1 MRNIGII
8 GGAGKMGS
16 WLAKHLKEKH
26 EIEIYDINID
36 NMRKTAEQLN
46 INYATTI
53 NELISKNNIIIV
65 AVNLNNVPKVLSE
78 LLLLPIHDKII
89 FDIASFKKDI
99 IPIYSKYPK
108 TASVCTIHPLFG
120 PGARSLKNAPIVI
133 IPIPDR
139 EDEIIAVEQL
149 FREFDSKIIIID
161 WETHDKIM
169 GLTLGVPY
177 ITGLAIATLIKD
189 NEDLIKTL
197 SGTSFK
203 ILYTYMNSMLTE
215 DSSLISEIITNDS
228 SKNAITSYINTLEE
242 LSKLNNE
249 TLTTLITN
257 LKNQL
262 KVDINAYK
270 KIYDIIYN
278 T

>member
-1 MRNIGII
+1 MKIGII

-26 EIEIYDINID
+26 EIEIYDINT
-36 NMRKTAEQLN
+36 NSMHKTAEQLN
-46 INYATTI
+46 INYTTTM
-53 NELISKNNIIIV
+53 NELVLKNDVIIV
-65 AVNLNNVPKVLSE
+65 AVNLNNVPKVLHE
-78 LLLLPIHDKII
+78 LLLLPIHNKII

-99 IPIYSKYPK
+99 IPIYLKYPK

-120 PGARSLKNAPIVI
+120 PGARTIKNAPIVI
-133 IPIPDR
+133 IPIPSR
-139 EDEIIAVEQL
+139 ENEIFAVEQL
-149 FREFDSKIIIID
+149 FKEFNSKIIIID

-177 ITGLAIATLIKD
+177 ITGLAIATLVKD

-203 ILYTYMNSMLTE
+203 IFYTYMNSILNE
-215 DSSLISEIITNDS
+215 DSSLISEIITNNS
-228 SKNAITSYINTLEE
+228 SINAITNYIKTLEE
-242 LSKLNNE
+242 ISKFNAK
-249 TLTTLITN
+249 TLTNLITN

-262 KVDINAYK
+262 KIDPNAYK
-270 KIYDIIYN
+270 KIYDYINSI
-278 T
+278 

>member
-1 MRNIGII
+1 MRKIGII

-26 EIEIYDINID
+26 EIEIYDININ
-36 NMRKTAEQLN
+36 NMHKTAEQLS

-53 NELISKNNIIIV
+53 NELVSKNDIIIV

-78 LLLLPIHDKII
+78 LLSLPIHNKII

-99 IPIYSKYPK
+99 IPIYLKYPK
-108 TASVCTIHPLFG
+108 TTSVCTVHPLFG
-120 PGARSLKNAPIVI
+120 PGARSIKNAPIVI
-133 IPIPDR
+133 IPIPNR
-139 EDEIIAVEQL
+139 ENEIITVEQL

-169 GLTLGVPY
+169 GLTLGIPY
-177 ITGLAIATLIKD
+177 ITGLAIATLVKD

-203 ILYTYMNSMLTE
+203 ILYTYMNSILNE
-215 DSSLISEIITNDS
+215 DPSLISEIITNNS
-228 SKNAITSYINTLEE
+228 SKNAITNYINALKEIST
-242 LSKLNNE
+242 LNNE
-249 TLTTLITN
+249 TLITLITN

-262 KVDINAYK
+262 KIDTNAYK
-270 KIYDIIYN
+270 KIYDIIN
-278 T
+278 NI